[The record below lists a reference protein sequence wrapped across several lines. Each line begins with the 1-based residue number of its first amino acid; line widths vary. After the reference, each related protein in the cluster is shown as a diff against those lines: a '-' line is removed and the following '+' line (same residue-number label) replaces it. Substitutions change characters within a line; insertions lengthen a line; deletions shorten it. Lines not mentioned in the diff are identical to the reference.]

1 MNLNSKSSWMIT
13 IIVET
18 LLTVLYFIAVLM
30 SNTINMSSDAFL
42 KIIAFGFIINL
53 AVLIYSGIRKK
64 HIYAKTKRWQYIWF
78 LFYNIAMIFVVVY
91 RIGILL

>member
-1 MNLNSKSSWMIT
+1 MNVNSKSSWMIT

-18 LLTVLYFIAVLM
+18 LLTILYFIGVLM
-30 SNTINMSSDAFL
+30 GNTLNMSSDAFL

-64 HIYAKTKRWQYIWF
+64 HIYTKTKRWQYIWF
-78 LFYNIAMIFVVVY
+78 IFYNIAMIFVVVY